1 MQRQA
6 MTDQGLGALIRGD
19 AVHRSV
25 YTDPAIFDLEM
36 ERIFGRTWVYL
47 GHTSEIREA
56 GDYKTTYIG
65 RHPIVL
71 SRLSD
76 GGVAALLNRCRHRGA
91 TVCQHELGNSRFFR
105 CAYHGWTYA
114 NSGRLVGV
122 PHPAGYGPSF
132 AREELGLA
140 RVPRLGIHRGFI
152 FGSLAADGQS
162 LDEHLGGTKTLI
174 DEFCDVSP
182 TGELEVFPGYQK
194 CAYDGN
200 WKYQVENGV
209 DPYHVQHLHRSTFTE
224 EALKIYSE
232 AKGLVVDMDGH
243 GVTDHRDSGP
253 LPPDGSPSG
262 GFNVV
267 VFPNLVLLRTQIRI
281 IRPISVDRTEIYT
294 NVVRL
299 QNVPEELNIRRLRS
313 QQFEFGPAGVIYA
326 DDLEIFE
333 RTQAGLQSSAV
344 DWLLFARGLSRER
357 MHGRYLSS
365 VMSDETQHRGMYRHW
380 KQLMTAA
387 HASAGTGERAR
398 DGH

>member
-1 MQRQA
+1 MEQ
-6 MTDQGLGALIRGD
+6 DLGALIRTD

-36 ERIFGRTWVYL
+36 ERIFGRTWVFL

-56 GDYKTTYIG
+56 GDYKTTHIG
-65 RHPIVL
+65 RHPIIL

-76 GGVAALLNRCRHRGA
+76 GGVAALFNRCRHRGA

-114 NSGRLVGV
+114 SSLT
-122 PHPAGYGPSF
+122 AKGP
-132 AREELGLA
+132 
-140 RVPRLGIHRGFI
+140 
-152 FGSLAADGQS
+152 S

-174 DEFCDVSP
+174 DEFCEVSP
-182 TGELEVFPGYQK
+182 TGEIEVFPGYQK

-224 EALKIYSE
+224 QALKIYSE

-243 GVTDHRDSGP
+243 GVTDHRDTGP
-253 LPPDGSPSG
+253 LPPDGNPSG

-267 VFPNLVLLRTQIRI
+267 IFPNLVLLRTQIRT
-281 IRPISVDRTEIYT
+281 IRPISVNRTEIYT

-313 QQFEFGPAGVIYA
+313 QQFEFGPAGVVYA

-333 RTQAGLQSSAV
+333 RTQEGLQSAAV
-344 DWLLFARGLSRER
+344 EWLMFSRGLCREK
-357 MHGRYLSS
+357 MHGKYLSS
-365 VMSDETQHRGMYRHW
+365 TMSDETQHRGMYRHW

-387 HASAGTGERAR
+387 QSSDEASGAAGERVQ
-398 DGH
+398 DGR